1 LEAKTQFFKSEL
13 IKWYSKNKREFIWRN
28 TNNPWKIFLIEI
40 LAQQTQL
47 ERADSHYK
55 KFIKKYPSPNK
66 MAQDSFSEVLK
77 MWSGLGYNNR
87 AKRLH
92 DASKIL
98 ANHQFD
104 EIYPN
109 FEILPGVGK
118 YTKSAL
124 LSFSYGDKVITEDTH
139 VNKIISRFF
148 SVDNV
153 NAFILENSEKLL
165 AGVNSRDLNQSF
177 MDFGS
182 SICTKQNPKCT
193 ICPLNIKC
201 KKYFTNKPSIQAKF
215 KGSNREIRG
224 KILKLLSSKG
234 KLTKNQLVKELEVNK
249 EKIEIALSGLIK
261 DEILKKSSINNFEIN
276 S

>member
-1 LEAKTQFFKSEL
+1 MEAKTQFFKSEL

-28 TNNPWKIFLIEI
+28 TNDPWKIFLIEI

-47 ERADSHYK
+47 KRADSHYK

-165 AGVNSRDLNQSF
+165 DGVNSRDLNQSF

-201 KKYFTNKPSIQAKF
+201 EKYFTNKPSIQAKF

-249 EKIEIALSGLIK
+249 EKIEIALSALIK
-261 DEILKKSSINNFEIN
+261 DELLKKSSNNYFEIN

>member
-1 LEAKTQFFKSEL
+1 MEAKTQFFKSEL

-28 TNNPWKIFLIEI
+28 TNDPWKIFLIEI

-47 ERADSHYK
+47 KRADSHYK

-165 AGVNSRDLNQSF
+165 DGVNSRDLNQSF

-201 KKYFTNKPSIQAKF
+201 EKYFTNKPSIQAKF
-215 KGSNREIRG
+215 KGSNREIRS

-249 EKIEIALSGLIK
+249 EKIEIALSALIK
-261 DEILKKSSINNFEIN
+261 DELLKKSSNNYFEIN

>member
-1 LEAKTQFFKSEL
+1 
-13 IKWYSKNKREFIWRN
+13 
-28 TNNPWKIFLIEI
+28 
-40 LAQQTQL
+40 
-47 ERADSHYK
+47 
-55 KFIKKYPSPNK
+55 

-165 AGVNSRDLNQSF
+165 DGVNSRDLNQSF

-201 KKYFTNKPSIQAKF
+201 EKYFTNKPSIQAKF

-249 EKIEIALSGLIK
+249 EKIEIALSALIK
-261 DEILKKSSINNFEIN
+261 DELLKKSSNNNFEIN

>member
-28 TNNPWKIFLIEI
+28 TNDPWKIFLIEI

-47 ERADSHYK
+47 KRADSHYK

-165 AGVNSRDLNQSF
+165 DGVNSRDLNQSF

-201 KKYFTNKPSIQAKF
+201 EKYFTNKPSIQAKF

-249 EKIEIALSGLIK
+249 EKIEIALSALIK
-261 DEILKKSSINNFEIN
+261 DELLKKSSNNNFEIN

>member
-1 LEAKTQFFKSEL
+1 LETKTQFLKSEL
-13 IKWYSKNKREFIWRN
+13 LSWYSKNKRDFSWRISKD
-28 TNNPWKIFLIEI
+28 PWKIFLIET

-47 ERADSHYK
+47 ERADSYYK
-55 KFIKKYPSPNK
+55 KFIKKYPSPDK
-66 MAQDSFSEVLK
+66 MAQDAFSEILK

-165 AGVNSRDLNQSF
+165 DGVNSRDLNQSF

-201 KKYFTNKPSIQAKF
+201 EKYFTNKPSIQAKF

-249 EKIEIALSGLIK
+249 EKIEIALSALIK
-261 DEILKKSSINNFEIN
+261 DELLKKSSNNNFEIN

>member
-1 LEAKTQFFKSEL
+1 MEAKTQFFKSEL

-28 TNNPWKIFLIEI
+28 TNDPWKIFLIEI

-47 ERADSHYK
+47 KRADSHYK

-165 AGVNSRDLNQSF
+165 DGVNSRDLNQSF

-201 KKYFTNKPSIQAKF
+201 EKYFTNKPSIQAKF

-249 EKIEIALSGLIK
+249 EKIEIALSALIK
-261 DEILKKSSINNFEIN
+261 DELLKKSSNNNFEIN

>member
-28 TNNPWKIFLIEI
+28 TNDPWKIFLIEI

-47 ERADSHYK
+47 KRADSHYK

-165 AGVNSRDLNQSF
+165 DGVNSRDLNQSF

-201 KKYFTNKPSIQAKF
+201 EKYFTNKPSIQAKF
-215 KGSNREIRG
+215 KGSNREIRS

-249 EKIEIALSGLIK
+249 EKIEIALSALIK
-261 DEILKKSSINNFEIN
+261 DELLKKSSNNYFEIN

>member
-1 LEAKTQFFKSEL
+1 METKSQFLKSEL
-13 IKWYSKNKREFIWRN
+13 INWYSKNKRNFSWRN
-28 TNNPWKIFLIEI
+28 SNDPWKILLIET

-47 ERADSHYK
+47 ERADSYFK
-55 KFIKKYPSPNK
+55 KFIKKYPSPDK
-66 MAQDSFSEVLK
+66 MAKDSFSEVLK

-98 ANHQFD
+98 TNQQFD

-148 SVDNV
+148 GVDNV

-165 AGVNSRDLNQSF
+165 DGVNSRDLNQSF

-182 SICTKQNPKCT
+182 TVCTKQNPKCA
-193 ICPLNIKC
+193 ICPLSIKC
-201 KKYFTNKPSIQAKF
+201 KKYFTNKPSVQAKF

-224 KILKLLSSKG
+224 KILKLLSSKD
-234 KLTKNQLVKELEVNK
+234 KLTKNQLAKELEVNK
-249 EKIEIALSGLIK
+249 EKIEIALSGLVK
-261 DEILKKSSINNFEIN
+261 DGILKKSSNNNFEIN

>member
-1 LEAKTQFFKSEL
+1 MEAKTQFFKSEL

-28 TNNPWKIFLIEI
+28 TNDPWKIFLIEI

-47 ERADSHYK
+47 KRADSHYK

-165 AGVNSRDLNQSF
+165 DGVNSRDLNQSF

-201 KKYFTNKPSIQAKF
+201 EKYFTNKPFIQAKF

-249 EKIEIALSGLIK
+249 EKIEIALSALIK
-261 DEILKKSSINNFEIN
+261 DELLKKSSNNYFEIN

>member
-28 TNNPWKIFLIEI
+28 TNDPWKIFLIEI

-47 ERADSHYK
+47 KRADSHYK

-165 AGVNSRDLNQSF
+165 DGVNSRDLNQSF

-201 KKYFTNKPSIQAKF
+201 EKYFTNKPSIQAKF

-249 EKIEIALSGLIK
+249 EKIEIALSALIK
-261 DEILKKSSINNFEIN
+261 DELLKKSSNNYFEIN

>member
-1 LEAKTQFFKSEL
+1 MEAKTQFFKSEL